1 MSDTAKPPHRLSTG
15 VCIGYGTGTIGVSIM
30 LNAVTTYYPVLMTT
44 VLGQSPQLAGL
55 LMMLSKLY
63 DAVMDVVIGSVS
75 DRTRSR
81 WGRRRPYLLAGAF
94 VSAASFF
101 LIFSPPSL
109 GNRALVA
116 YMMGALILYSTGYAL
131 FNVPYVAMA
140 SEMTSDFH
148 ERTRLWSFRTFF
160 VSIGQLLSLAGTA
173 TLIAFGGGGSHGYG
187 VMGLV
192 LALVI
197 LTAMVSS
204 FFGTGNAERIERSTA
219 PPARLSAQ
227 LRSVW
232 GNRHFVLLMGAKVF
246 QFLAFASSSGT
257 VVLFMLNVLKL
268 DYSGPRDFSIASN
281 VTVAVAMPLWVRI
294 ARKLGKKNA
303 YLLGVGIYMTVML
316 SWVLA
321 DSRISETELLIRGVS
336 SGFGSASLILLSMSM
351 LSDTMAYDRYTSGL
365 HREGLYSSIVAILEK
380 TGSAIG
386 VVLIGSFLA
395 WAHYIPTKNGA
406 LVVQPAS
413 AIWALYGGIAV
424 IPAIFFIGNILCI
437 VWYGLD
443 AATMKKTANER
454 AAKTA

>member
-1 MSDTAKPPHRLSTG
+1 MSETAAPSTRLPIG
-15 VCIGYGTGTIGVSIM
+15 VCIGYGAGTVGVSIM

-63 DAVMDVVIGSVS
+63 DAVMDVVIGSLS

-94 VSAASFF
+94 VSAASFL
-101 LIFSPPSL
+101 LIFSPPAL
-109 GNRALVA
+109 GSRALIA

-140 SEMTSDFH
+140 SEMTSDFN

-173 TLIAFGGGGSHGYG
+173 TLIAYGGGGSHGYR

-192 LALVI
+192 LALII
-197 LTAMVSS
+197 LTAMISS
-204 FFGTGNAERIERSTA
+204 FLGTGRAQRIERSTT
-219 PPARLSAQ
+219 PRQPISAQ

-232 GNRHFVLLMGAKVF
+232 ANRHFVFLMGAKVF
-246 QFLAFASSSGT
+246 QFLAFACNSGT

-281 VTVAVAMPLWVRI
+281 VTVALAMPVWVRI
-294 ARKLGKKNA
+294 ARKMGKKRA
-303 YLLGVGIYMTVML
+303 YLLGVGIYLTVML
-316 SWVLA
+316 SWLLA
-321 DSRISETELLIRGVS
+321 DSGITEAQLLIRGVC
-336 SGFGSASLILLSMSM
+336 SGFGSASIILLSMSM
-351 LSDTMAYDRYTSGL
+351 LSDTMAYDRAMTGL
-365 HREGLYSSIVAILEK
+365 HREGIYSSIVAILEK

-395 WAHYIPTKNGA
+395 WGHYIPTRNGA
-406 LVVQPAS
+406 LTIQPAS
-413 AIWALYGGIAV
+413 AIWALYAGIAV
-424 IPAIFFIGNILCI
+424 IPAIFFAGNILCI

-443 AATMKKTANER
+443 AATMKKATA
-454 AAKTA
+454 TSS